1 MPHTFGLSDAAQNI
15 FKNLYS
21 FSDETIEDTF
31 NRVAKEFA
39 TNDEEFKLTHDLLA
53 TNTWRANTPVFFN
66 AGTDHKMFSACWVV
80 GLDDS
85 MNNIYDIAN
94 VSRKI
99 FQHGAGIGIP
109 IGNLREKDA
118 YIYEGKK
125 DVPPTGKSSGP
136 VSFMKLYDVIGEST
150 KSGGRTRRAAIL
162 CSMPVNHPDIMEF
175 IGCKEI
181 DGKLSN
187 MNISVS
193 ITDKFMQSLKDGI
206 SYQLI
211 SPSSG
216 EIMGEVNSI
225 DVWNKLVDMSWKTA
239 DPGVLFIDTINK
251 YNPLKSK
258 IQIQCTN
265 PCITGNTLIATAD
278 GRNGV
283 TIKQL
288 AEEEVDVPVYST
300 SIDGQVQIKIGR
312 NPRKTGEKKEVWLVT
327 LDDGSQFSA
336 TPDHE
341 ILLKDLTYCKVRD
354 LKKGISLMP
363 FNSFNSNNYRQIS
376 SCGMKMKGGSRRN
389 RRQYRLI
396 SEFYDG
402 VIDSKKYHIHHKD
415 FNSFND
421 DINNLKCIPIELH
434 KKIHTE
440 KMIGINNPYHKMTN
454 EWKQSFASHPGETNG
469 RYSGYTNE
477 QLIEFGKKLFI
488 ETGKITKRL
497 WKEFCLK
504 NNINYTVH
512 NSYRFG
518 SFSNFK
524 SIVIGNH
531 KVENVEF
538 LGYEDVYNITVDDNH
553 NYHIITS
560 FNDEKYITS
569 SGICVKNCGE
579 QPLIP
584 FTSCNLSSINVH
596 KFCING
602 KFDFEKLYT
611 TAYNIMILMDNI
623 IDVMYFPDK
632 RFEDNVKKYRPVGV
646 GIMGLADA
654 LFELDLKYDGP
665 DGRQLASEIM
675 KTITTACI
683 SASADLASEKG
694 KFFNYDRYESDTL
707 QIIAEHTG
715 NNLEIIEKVK
725 KNGLRN
731 IQFTTCAPTGTT
743 ALSCDCSYGIEPCF
757 GLVFQKNMIT
767 GETVLFVN
775 PIFKKK
781 YENETWYDDKILE
794 KIFQNGGTLKGLR
807 GIPKEVRDIYI
818 TAHDIKYKDRI
829 DMQSEL
835 QKYCSS
841 AISST
846 INLPNSVT
854 KEEVSDL
861 YRYAYEKGLKG
872 VTIYRDGSKHSQPI
886 TFSKNGTEVKS
897 NFSRPNKLV
906 ADTHVLETGNGKMY
920 VIVSKHN
927 GKPVEIFMNMGKSG
941 QLFNVFTESLGRV
954 ISIALQHGVPMEEII
969 KTMIGINSDRPTWFR
984 FDETDQKP
992 VQILSIPDGI
1002 AKLLQ
1007 RFYTNDIKDD
1017 NIDGLYELCPK
1028 CGTYSLV
1035 IIEGCKVCQNCGES
1049 ACG

>member
-39 TNDEEFKLTHDLLA
+39 KNEEEFKLTHDLLA

-118 YIYEGKK
+118 FIYEGKK
-125 DVPPTGKSSGP
+125 EVPPTGKSSGP

-175 IGCKEI
+175 IGCKEV

-193 ITDKFMQSLKDGI
+193 ITDKFMQALKDGI

-211 SPSSG
+211 SPSNG
-216 EIMGEVNSI
+216 EVMCEVNSI

-265 PCITGNTLIATAD
+265 P
-278 GRNGV
+278 
-283 TIKQL
+283 
-288 AEEEVDVPVYST
+288 
-300 SIDGQVQIKIGR
+300 
-312 NPRKTGEKKEVWLVT
+312 
-327 LDDGSQFSA
+327 
-336 TPDHE
+336 
-341 ILLKDLTYCKVRD
+341 
-354 LKKGISLMP
+354 
-363 FNSFNSNNYRQIS
+363 
-376 SCGMKMKGGSRRN
+376 
-389 RRQYRLI
+389 
-396 SEFYDG
+396 
-402 VIDSKKYHIHHKD
+402 
-415 FNSFND
+415 
-421 DINNLKCIPIELH
+421 
-434 KKIHTE
+434 
-440 KMIGINNPYHKMTN
+440 
-454 EWKQSFASHPGETNG
+454 
-469 RYSGYTNE
+469 
-477 QLIEFGKKLFI
+477 
-488 ETGKITKRL
+488 
-497 WKEFCLK
+497 
-504 NNINYTVH
+504 
-512 NSYRFG
+512 
-518 SFSNFK
+518 
-524 SIVIGNH
+524 
-531 KVENVEF
+531 
-538 LGYEDVYNITVDDNH
+538 
-553 NYHIITS
+553 
-560 FNDEKYITS
+560 
-569 SGICVKNCGE
+569 CGE

-654 LFELDLKYDGP
+654 LFELDLKYDGL
-665 DGRQLASEIM
+665 DGRQLAGEIM

-683 SASADLASEKG
+683 SASADLAAEKG
-694 KFFNYDRYESDTL
+694 KFFNYDKYESDTL

-767 GETVLFVN
+767 GEVVLFVN

-781 YENETWYDDKILE
+781 YEGEPWYDDKILE

-846 INLPNSVT
+846 INLPNTVT

-906 ADTHVLETGNGKMY
+906 ADTHVLETGNGKLY

-969 KTMIGINSDRPTWFR
+969 KTMMGINSDRPTWFR

-992 VQILSIPDGI
+992 VQILSIPDGL

-1007 RFYTNDIKDD
+1007 RFYTNGVSENNNDS
-1017 NIDGLYELCPK
+1017 LYELCPK